1 MKLYFVRH
9 GETDW
14 NLEHRY
20 YGVTDRKLNNTGI
33 CQAKE
38 VGILL
43 KDIQFDKVYTS
54 PLIRTIETCNYIL
67 KMNQTTS
74 QNIEKSIDPKLMEQN
89 LGIFE
94 GYTYQEL
101 KLKFPKELERW
112 NRDYRSAPHGGE
124 NFEEFYNRVMQ
135 FCENELKLNNVGFTE
150 KKTISCSNE
159 LEKKH
164 ILIVSHMSVL
174 RCIMIRLLKMDFQS
188 IWNFTFEQGAYSRI
202 DIEDGYAIVKKIN
215 QK

>member
-1 MKLYFVRH
+1 MELYFVRH
-9 GETDW
+9 GETNW

-20 YGVTDRKLNNTGI
+20 YGITDIELNNAGI

-67 KMNQTTS
+67 EVNKATP
-74 QNIEKSIDPKLMEQN
+74 QNIEKNIDIKLMEQN
-89 LGIFE
+89 LGLFE

-101 KLKFPKELERW
+101 QLKFPQELKQW
-112 NRDYRSAPHGGE
+112 NHDYRSAPHGGE
-124 NFEEFYNRVMQ
+124 NFEELYSRVIQ
-135 FCENELKLNNVGFTE
+135 FCKNELKLNNIEFTE
-150 KKTISCSNE
+150 NKTITCSKE
-159 LEKKH
+159 LEKKR
-164 ILIVSHMSVL
+164 ILVVSHMSVL
-174 RCIMIRLLKMDFQS
+174 RCIMMILLKMGFSS

-202 DIEDGYAIVKKIN
+202 DVEDGYAIVKKIN
-215 QK
+215 QR